1 MPENCHNLSKPIN
14 FKKKLKTLMINEP
27 ENPIERQRVLIDKI
41 NDLKDLADAN
51 LRWFD
56 QSSRISSIVRG
67 FISRQMF
74 RHNETTL
81 RQTSLALLS

>member
-1 MPENCHNLSKPIN
+1 NWKGNMPENCHNLSKPIN

-51 LRWFD
+51 LRVGQD
-56 QSSRISSIVRG
+56 
-67 FISRQMF
+67 
-74 RHNETTL
+74 
-81 RQTSLALLS
+81 LLNKKTNLK